1 MLPSWASFISRFV
14 AYFVSASAGLIYMFR
29 MYAGSASEFAAFGL
43 ITFAT
48 TATLS
53 GLCYAK
59 ASILPDSERPI
70 SPGFL
75 VLNRDVRPRVRSKVL
90 HGIKSDSDPV
100 SQAPQREEPQLPVD
114 GATNQLVARF
124 SRLYAEV
131 YQAGRTGSSIGGVAK
146 RVWQTQ

>member
-70 SPGFL
+70 YVFCGEKFLHASLLGLQVL
-75 VLNRDVRPRVRSKVL
+75 VLKFVEASVSILLSAHPTLKAVSSFLFYILFSFSKRMN
-90 HGIKSDSDPV
+90 G
-100 SQAPQREEPQLPVD
+100 
-114 GATNQLVARF
+114 
-124 SRLYAEV
+124 
-131 YQAGRTGSSIGGVAK
+131 
-146 RVWQTQ
+146 